1 MQRALAAVFLLA
13 LLAGQVSMLGALIG
27 RHQAHQQMQRAVT
40 TGSESL
46 DDQSVQRLTIPRSER
61 ESPRSSFVQIDER
74 EFRYRGN
81 LYDVVRAE
89 WRGDVW
95 HAWVV
100 HDREEEQ
107 YLDALARSVDGPMLE
122 GETVP
127 PHQRLLLHR
136 PLALMP
142 EAWAVA
148 PLPRSV
154 DRSFAPFFPSTPEA
168 PYLRVP
174 HPPPWA

>member
-1 MQRALAAVFLLA
+1 MQRALAAVFLVA
-13 LLAGQVSMLGALIG
+13 LLAGQVGMLGALIG
-27 RHQAHQQMQRAVT
+27 RHHVRQQMHRTLAAAP
-40 TGSESL
+40 ESL
-46 DDQSVQRLTIPRSER
+46 DGRTVQHLTIPRSER
-61 ESPRSSFVQIDER
+61 QSPRSSFVRIDEQ

-107 YLDALARSVDGPMLE
+107 YLDALARSVSGPMLE
-122 GETVP
+122 REAVP
-127 PHQRLLLHR
+127 SHWRPLLHR
-136 PLALMP
+136 PLALVP
-142 EAWAVA
+142 AAWAAA
-148 PLPRSV
+148 PSPRSSV
-154 DRSFAPFFPSTPEA
+154 RSFAPFSSSVPEA
-168 PYLRVP
+168 PYLTVP

>member
-1 MQRALAAVFLLA
+1 
-13 LLAGQVSMLGALIG
+13 MLGALIG
-27 RHQAHQQMQRAVT
+27 RHHAQQQMHRTVAAASQ
-40 TGSESL
+40 SL
-46 DDQSVQRLTIPRSER
+46 DNRTVQHLTIPRSER

-142 EAWAVA
+142 GAWAVA
-148 PLPRSV
+148 PRTRSV
-154 DRSFAPFFPSTPEA
+154 DRSFAPFFSSAPEA

>member
-27 RHQAHQQMQRAVT
+27 RHHVQQQMHRTVADAR
-40 TGSESL
+40 ESL
-46 DDQSVQRLTIPRSER
+46 DDRAVQHLTIPRSER
-61 ESPRSSFVQIDER
+61 ESPHSSFVRIEER

-81 LYDVVRAE
+81 LYDIVRAE

-100 HDREEEQ
+100 QDRKEEQ
-107 YLDALARSVDGPMLE
+107 YLDALARSVNGPMLE

-127 PHQRLLLHR
+127 PPQRLLLHR
-136 PLALMP
+136 PLALIP
-142 EAWAVA
+142 GAWAVVPA
-148 PLPRSV
+148 PRSV
-154 DRSFAPFFPSTPEA
+154 VRSFGPFISSAPEA
-168 PYLRVP
+168 PYLKVP

>member
-13 LLAGQVSMLGALIG
+13 LLAGQVSMLGALMG
-27 RHQAHQQMQRAVT
+27 RHHVQQRMHRAVT
-40 TGSESL
+40 AEPESL
-46 DDQSVQRLTIPRSER
+46 DEEAVQHLTISRAER
-61 ESPRSSFVQIDER
+61 TSPRSSFVRIEER
-74 EFRYRGN
+74 EFRYQGH

-107 YLDALARSVDGPMLE
+107 YLDALARSVDGPLLE
-122 GETVP
+122 GERVP

-142 EAWAVA
+142 GAWAVA
-148 PLPRSV
+148 PIPSSV
-154 DRSFAPFFPSTPEA
+154 DRSFVPFHSPPPEA
-168 PYLRVP
+168 PHLAVP

>member
-27 RHQAHQQMQRAVT
+27 RHQVQERMHRAVT
-40 TGSESL
+40 AEPASL
-46 DDQSVQRLTIPRSER
+46 DDRTVQHLTIPRSER
-61 ESPRSSFVQIDER
+61 ESAHSSFVRIEER
-74 EFRYRGN
+74 EFRYRGK

-100 HDREEEQ
+100 HDREEER
-107 YLDALARSVDGPMLE
+107 YLDALARSVNGPVLE

-127 PHQRLLLHR
+127 LHQRLLLQR
-136 PLALMP
+136 PLAVIP
-142 EAWAVA
+142 GAWAVA
-148 PLPRSV
+148 PAPRSGV
-154 DRSFAPFFPSTPEA
+154 QSFAPFLPSAPEA

>member
-1 MQRALAAVFLLA
+1 
-13 LLAGQVSMLGALIG
+13 MLGALLG
-27 RHQAHQQMQRAVT
+27 RHHAHQQMQRAVT
-40 TGSESL
+40 AAPASL
-46 DDQSVQRLTIPRSER
+46 DDQAVQHLTIPRAER
-61 ESPRSSFVQIDER
+61 EAPRSSFVRIDER
-74 EFRYRGN
+74 EFRYRGR

-107 YLDALARSVDGPMLE
+107 YLDALARSVDGPLLE
-122 GETVP
+122 GEPVP
-127 PHQRLLLHR
+127 SHQRLLLHR

-142 EAWAVA
+142 GAWAVA
-148 PLPRSV
+148 PTPQSV
-154 DRSFAPFFPSTPEA
+154 ERSFVPFRAPLPEA
-168 PYLRVP
+168 PHLAVP